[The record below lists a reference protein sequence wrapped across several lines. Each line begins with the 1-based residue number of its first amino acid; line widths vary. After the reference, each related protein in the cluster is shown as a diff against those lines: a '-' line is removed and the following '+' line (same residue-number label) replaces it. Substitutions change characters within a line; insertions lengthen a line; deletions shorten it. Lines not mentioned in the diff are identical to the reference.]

1 MNYFFYQLI
10 ILISIPFLLIY
21 YLTKTIF
28 IDKNYLRLII
38 FKLFPKLEV
47 KPLLFDY
54 HFHAV
59 SVGELYASVD
69 LINHLKLNNKILIT
83 TTTPSGQ
90 EQARNKFDNHQNVII
105 KYLPYDFH
113 FIINIFLK
121 VNSSKKLVLM
131 ETEIWP
137 SLIYCAKKNNTKIFL
152 INARLSKKSFKK
164 YFFFQKFTKQI
175 LIKIDHVLCQT
186 SDDQKRFKCLGAKNT
201 QITGS
206 IKFDKK
212 LYSAYSISHITNKLN
227 KKKSLIVT
235 LGSLR
240 GNEYKIFL
248 ENNLFIECADHIII
262 APRHLN
268 NIDRIVRKIKKINF
282 GYVLLSSLNTFNRDC
297 PKFIICDSFGSLP
310 MLYRISNISFIGG
323 SFVDKGGQ
331 NFVESI
337 YSKCPTFI
345 GPSIFNF
352 QYFSDL
358 AQSFGCLKIVNNI
371 NEFNHYLTLLS
382 EDKMSLNKMKT
393 NGMKFAK
400 EIRGAIKNT
409 LNIINR

>member
-10 ILISIPFLLIY
+10 ILISIPFLLTY
-21 YLTKTIF
+21 YLIKTIF
-28 IDKNYLRLII
+28 FDKNYFHLIVC
-38 FKLFPKLEV
+38 KLFPKL
-47 KPLLFDY
+47 KINPLLFDY

-59 SVGELYASVD
+59 SVGEIYASTD
-69 LINHLKLNNKILIT
+69 LINHLKVNNKILIT

-90 EQARNKFDNHQNVII
+90 QQARIKFGNHENVII

-113 FIINIFLK
+113 FIIDSFLK
-121 VNSSKKLVLM
+121 VNTSKKLVLV

-152 INARLSKKSFKK
+152 INARLSKKSFQK
-164 YFFFQKFTKQI
+164 YLFFQKFTKQV
-175 LIKIDHVLCQT
+175 LIKIDHILCQ
-186 SDDQKRFKCLGAKNT
+186 SNDDQKRFICLGANNI

-212 LYSAYSISHITNKLN
+212 LYRADGISHITNKLN

-240 GNEYKIFL
+240 GNEFKLFL
-248 ENNLFIECADHIII
+248 ENNLFVESADHIII
-262 APRHLN
+262 APRHLS
-268 NIDRIVRKIKKINF
+268 NINRIIKKIKKINF
-282 GYVLLSSLNTFNRDC
+282 DYILLSSFNTYNADC
-297 PKFIICDSFGSLP
+297 PKFIICDMFGILP

-323 SFVDKGGQ
+323 SFVNKGGQ

-352 QYFSDL
+352 QHFSEL
-358 AQSFGCLKIVNNI
+358 AQSFGCLKIVNNVD
-371 NEFNHYLTLLS
+371 EFNHYLTLLN
-382 EDKMSLNKMKT
+382 ENKLSLNKMKT
-393 NGMKFAK
+393 NGINFSK
-400 EIRGAIKNT
+400 EIKGAIKKT